1 MEEETNNTNSNPPAN
16 EEPTIPT
23 TAEELNNTNSD
34 PPLAETS
41 PMDTS

>member
-1 MEEETNNTNSNPPAN
+1 MEEETNNTNSNPPAK

-23 TAEELNNTNSD
+23 TAEELNNTNSN

-41 PMDTS
+41 PMEIS